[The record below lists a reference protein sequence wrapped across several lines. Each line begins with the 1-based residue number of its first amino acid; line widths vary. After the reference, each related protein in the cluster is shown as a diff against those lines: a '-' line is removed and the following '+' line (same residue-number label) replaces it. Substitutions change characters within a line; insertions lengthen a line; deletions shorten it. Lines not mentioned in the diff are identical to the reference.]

1 MDDVDLDPRLLRTFL
16 AVADTLHFGRAA
28 DRLHLAQG
36 SVSGHVRR
44 LEDELGVALLARTS
58 RSVALT
64 PAGAVLQEHARRL
77 RQATVAAVRET
88 RRADRGQSG
97 SLTVGIAAAIP
108 LELVA
113 PAVAAF
119 REGRPDVAVE
129 LREAPWTDPSGGLA
143 DGGVDVAFLRPPVA
157 AAGVALEPLVVE
169 ARVAI
174 LPAAHPLAGRDRLS
188 IDDLVD
194 EPWAG
199 SETDPVWRAFWTA
212 EAERG
217 APARYA
223 ATVSSLDGLF
233 DAVRHA
239 GAVGLVP
246 ASAAARLG
254 EVPGIAFRPVDD
266 VAPTTIDVGWHPAS
280 DDPRVRALVAVARRV
295 LRRPPAGELA

>member
-1 MDDVDLDPRLLRTFL
+1 MEDVDLDPRLLRTFL
-16 AVADTLHFGRAA
+16 AVAETLHFGRAA

-44 LEDELGVALLARTS
+44 LEDVLGVELLARTS

-64 PAGAVLQEHARRL
+64 AAGAVLQEHARRL
-77 RQATVAAVRET
+77 EQATLAAVRET

-97 SLTVGIAAAIP
+97 SLSVGIAAAIP
-108 LELVA
+108 LELVS
-113 PAVAAF
+113 PAIAAF
-119 REGRPDVAVE
+119 REARPDVALE

-157 AAGVALEPLVVE
+157 AAGVALETLVVE
-169 ARVAI
+169 DRMAI
-174 LPAAHPLAGRDRLS
+174 LPADHRLAEREVLS
-188 IDDLVD
+188 ITEFVD

-199 SETDPVWRAFWTA
+199 SDTDPVWRAFWTA

-223 ATVSSLDGLF
+223 ATISSFDGLF

-246 ASAAARLG
+246 ASAPARMSG
-254 EVPGIAFRPVDD
+254 ATGVAFVPVRD

-280 DDPRVRALVAVARRV
+280 EDPRVRAFVALARRM
-295 LRRPPAGELA
+295 LRRTG

>member
-1 MDDVDLDPRLLRTFL
+1 MEDVDLDPRLLRTFL
-16 AVADTLHFGRAA
+16 AVAETLHFGRAA

-44 LEDELGVALLARTS
+44 LEEQLGVELLARTS

-97 SLTVGIAAAIP
+97 SLAVGIAAAIP
-108 LELVA
+108 LELVT

-119 REGRPDVAVE
+119 RERRPEVAVE
-129 LREAPWTDPSGGLA
+129 LREAPWPDPSGGLA

-157 AAGVALEPLVVE
+157 AAGVALETLVVE
-169 ARVAI
+169 DRVAI
-174 LPAAHPLAGRDRLS
+174 LPAGHALAARDVLS
-188 IDDLVD
+188 VDDLLD

-199 SETDPVWRAFWTA
+199 SDTDPVWRAFWTA

-223 ATVSSLDGLF
+223 ATISSLDGLF

-246 ASAAARLG
+246 ASAAGRLG
-254 EVPGIAFRPVDD
+254 GTPGIALRPVHDA
-266 VAPTTIDVGWHPAS
+266 APTTIDVGWHPAS
-280 DDPRVRALVAVARRV
+280 EDPRVRAFVAVARRV
-295 LRRPPAGELA
+295 LRRTPDGGAA

>member
-16 AVADTLHFGRAA
+16 AVAETLHFGRAA

-44 LEDELGVALLARTS
+44 LEDELGVELLTRTS

-97 SLTVGIAAAIP
+97 SLVVGLAAAIP

-119 REGRPDVAVE
+119 REGRPDVQVE
-129 LREAPWTDPSGGLA
+129 LREAPWPDPSGGLA
-143 DGGVDVAFLRPPVA
+143 DGGVDVAFLRPPVD
-157 AAGVALEPLVVE
+157 AAGVALETLVVE
-169 ARVAI
+169 ERMAL
-174 LPAAHPLAGRDRLS
+174 LPAGHALAAQDALS
-188 IDDLVD
+188 IDDLLD
-194 EPWAG
+194 ETWVG
-199 SETDPVWRAFWTA
+199 SDTDPVWRAFWTA

-223 ATVSSLDGLF
+223 TTISSLDGLF

-246 ASAAARLG
+246 ASAAARMAG
-254 EVPGIAFRPVDD
+254 APGVAFRPVPD

-280 DDPRVRALVAVARRV
+280 EDPRVRAFVAVARRV
-295 LRRPPAGELA
+295 LRSAAVGGVD